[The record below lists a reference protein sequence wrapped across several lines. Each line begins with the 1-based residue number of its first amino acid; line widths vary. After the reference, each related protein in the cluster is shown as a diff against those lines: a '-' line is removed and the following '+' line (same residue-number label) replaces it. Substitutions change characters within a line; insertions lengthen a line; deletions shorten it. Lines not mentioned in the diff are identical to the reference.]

1 MLGSSKSSILSALPG
16 SGRLRPGRCGD
27 ERLGRLH
34 QSCRHSV
41 KSEKGGRR
49 IAACYTGSSAG
60 TAPTL
65 EHAISS
71 KSDNDNHSNQ
81 LNPNNDEYSHSRGGG
96 NDDDDD
102 EPAPRATPPFLGGTR
117 HNARPDSGVA
127 YYVVAAVGFSGKS
140 VHVRFKVPFKL
151 FLGEETGTRAD
162 DVAASVKA
170 MVLRELLLGIAYTR
184 MGRDQE
190 RGRFT
195 WFSPVCKQSQL
206 PPVRDGESA
215 EMQRTR
221 AWYGGVRDLA
231 NHLEHH
237 FDMLKQDTALDLGLV
252 EHELAP

>member
-1 MLGSSKSSILSALPG
+1 M
-16 SGRLRPGRCGD
+16 
-27 ERLGRLH
+27 
-34 QSCRHSV
+34 
-41 KSEKGGRR
+41 
-49 IAACYTGSSAG
+49 
-60 TAPTL
+60 
-65 EHAISS
+65 SS

-96 NDDDDD
+96 TDDDDD
-102 EPAPRATPPFLGGTR
+102 EPAPRTASPFLSGTL

-151 FLGEETGTRAD
+151 FLGHETGTRAA

-170 MVLRELLLGIAYTR
+170 MVLRELLAVSPLGIAYTR

-195 WFSPVCKQSQL
+195 WFSPACKQSQL

-231 NHLEHH
+231 NRLEHH
-237 FDMLKQDTALDLGLV
+237 FDMLEHDTALELGLV